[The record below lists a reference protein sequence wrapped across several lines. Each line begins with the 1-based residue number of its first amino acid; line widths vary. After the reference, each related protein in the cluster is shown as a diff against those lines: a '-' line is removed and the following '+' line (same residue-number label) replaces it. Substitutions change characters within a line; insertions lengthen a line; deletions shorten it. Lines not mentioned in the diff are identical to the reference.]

1 MGHLTTRDAY
11 KNLEERI
18 NWFTQGA
25 PPSETL
31 YKILQVLYT
40 EKEAK
45 WVALLPVRPFTL
57 KRAARIWGTTEAK
70 AEKLL
75 DHLCDK
81 ALLVD
86 SDYHGERQFVMPP
99 PMAGFI
105 EFALMRTRGDIDQK
119 YLSELYYQYMN
130 VEEDFVKDLFYATE
144 TRLGRVFVQEPVLTN
159 DKMNHI
165 LDYER
170 ATHIVKEARY
180 IGLGTC
186 YCRHKMYHNGHPCE
200 IDAPW
205 DVCLTFDNVARSLAE
220 HGGYARLISKEEA
233 MDALERSYASNL
245 VQIGENVR
253 EHPAFICNCCGCCCE
268 ALQAARR
275 FSPMQPVATTN
286 YIPEV
291 SLEKCVGCGKCAEVC
306 PILAISLKEEMAEEQ
321 TRKTERQE
329 AGRSEGMIRAAGG
342 TEGMVQ
348 AAGGTEGMVQA
359 AGGTESMVRVT
370 GESGTGTQGISG
382 ARKVKKHARIDTEIC
397 LGCGVCAR
405 NCPTKAIELKH
416 RPIQVITPVNS
427 THRFVLQAIEKGT
440 LQNLIFDNQAF
451 ANHRAMAAVF
461 GTILKLPP
469 VKQALASKQFKSVYL
484 DRLLSMQKKAGKAGK
499 G

>member
-1 MGHLTTRDAY
+1 MGHLTTKDAY
-11 KNLEERI
+11 KNLEDRI

-25 PPSETL
+25 PASDTL

-57 KRAARIWGTTEAK
+57 KKAARIWGTTEAK

-75 DHLCDK
+75 DRLCEK

-86 SDYHGERQFVMPP
+86 SDYRGERQFVMPP

-130 VEEDFVKDLFYATE
+130 VEEDFVKDLFFATE
-144 TRLGRVFVQEPVLTN
+144 TRLGRVYVQEPVLTN
-159 DKMNHI
+159 DKTNHI

-170 ATHIVKEARY
+170 ATHIVEEAKY

-186 YCRHKMYHNGHPCE
+186 YCRHKMYHAGHPCE
-200 IDAPW
+200 INAPW

-220 HGGYARLISKEEA
+220 HGDYARLISKEEA
-233 MDALERSYASNL
+233 KEVLERSYESNL

-275 FSPMQPVATTN
+275 FSPMPPVATTN
-286 YIPEV
+286 YMPKV
-291 SLEKCVGCGKCAEVC
+291 SVKTCIGCGKCAKVC
-306 PILAISLKEEMAEEQ
+306 PILAISMKE
-321 TRKTERQE
+321 
-329 AGRSEGMIRAAGG
+329 GRP
-342 TEGMVQ
+342 V
-348 AAGGTEGMVQA
+348 
-359 AGGTESMVRVT
+359 
-370 GESGTGTQGISG
+370 
-382 ARKVKKHARIDTEIC
+382 IDGEIC

-405 NCPTKAIELKH
+405 NCPTKAISLER

-427 THRFVLQAIEKGT
+427 THRFVLQAIENGT
-440 LQNLIFDNQAF
+440 LQNLVFDNQAF

-461 GTILKLPP
+461 AAILKLPP
-469 VKQALASKQFKSVYL
+469 VKQALASRQFKSVYL
-484 DRLLSMQKKAGKAGK
+484 DKLLSSQMNKKD
-499 G
+499 

>member
-1 MGHLTTRDAY
+1 MGHLTTKDAY
-11 KNLEERI
+11 RNLEERI

-25 PPSETL
+25 PATETL
-31 YKILQVLYT
+31 YRILQVLYT

-45 WVALLPVRPFTL
+45 WVALLPVRPFTI
-57 KRAARIWGTTEAK
+57 KKAARIWGTTEYK
-70 AEKLL
+70 AEKFL
-75 DHLCDK
+75 DHLCEK

-86 SDYHGERQFVMPP
+86 SWHNGVRKFVMPP

-130 VEEDFVKDLFYATE
+130 VEEDFIKDLFFVTE

-159 DKMNHI
+159 DKTNHI

-170 ATHIVKEARY
+170 ATHIVEEAEY
-180 IGLGTC
+180 IGLGLC
-186 YCRHKMYHNGHPCE
+186 YCRHKMYHAGHPCE

-205 DVCLTFDNVARSLAE
+205 DVCLTFDNVARSLAA
-220 HGGYARLISKEEA
+220 HGDYARLISKEEA
-233 MDALERSYASNL
+233 LDALERSYAANL

-268 ALQAARR
+268 ALQAARK

-286 YIPEV
+286 YLPDI
-291 SLEKCVGCGKCAEVC
+291 SQTACVGCGKCEKVC
-306 PILAISLKEEMAEEQ
+306 PILAISMKDIS
-321 TRKTERQE
+321 TKD
-329 AGRSEGMIRAAGG
+329 AGDGAAH
-342 TEGMVQ
+342 
-348 AAGGTEGMVQA
+348 
-359 AGGTESMVRVT
+359 
-370 GESGTGTQGISG
+370 SG
-382 ARKVKKHARIDTEIC
+382 KKKWASVDQEIC

-405 NCPTKAIELKH
+405 NCPTKAITMK
-416 RPIQVITPVNS
+416 RRAAQIITPVNS

-469 VKQALASKQFKSVYL
+469 VKQAMASRQLKSVYL
-484 DRLLSMQKKAGKAGK
+484 DRLLSLKKAEKR
-499 G
+499 

>member
-1 MGHLTTRDAY
+1 MGHLTTKDAY
-11 KNLEERI
+11 KNLEDRI

-25 PPSETL
+25 PASDTL

-57 KRAARIWGTTEAK
+57 KKAARIWGTTEAK

-75 DHLCDK
+75 DRLCEK

-86 SDYHGERQFVMPP
+86 SDYRGERQFVMPP

-130 VEEDFVKDLFYATE
+130 VEEDFVKDLFFATE
-144 TRLGRVFVQEPVLTN
+144 TRLGRVYVQEPVLTN
-159 DKMNHI
+159 DKTNHI

-170 ATHIVKEARY
+170 ATHIVEEAKY

-186 YCRHKMYHNGHPCE
+186 YCRHKMYHAGHPCE
-200 IDAPW
+200 INAPW

-220 HGGYARLISKEEA
+220 HGDYARLISKEEA
-233 MDALERSYASNL
+233 KEVLERSYESNL

-286 YIPEV
+286 YMPKV
-291 SLEKCVGCGKCAEVC
+291 SVKTCIGCGKCAKVC
-306 PILAISLKEEMAEEQ
+306 PILAISMKE
-321 TRKTERQE
+321 
-329 AGRSEGMIRAAGG
+329 GRP
-342 TEGMVQ
+342 V
-348 AAGGTEGMVQA
+348 
-359 AGGTESMVRVT
+359 
-370 GESGTGTQGISG
+370 
-382 ARKVKKHARIDTEIC
+382 IDGEIC

-405 NCPTKAIELKH
+405 NCPTKAISLER

-469 VKQALASKQFKSVYL
+469 LKQALASKQFKSVYL
-484 DRLLSMQKKAGKAGK
+484 DRLLSKYQKEK
-499 G
+499 

>member
-25 PPSETL
+25 PPSEAL

-75 DHLCDK
+75 DRLCEK

-86 SDYHGERQFVMPP
+86 SEYHGERQFVMPP

-130 VEEDFVKDLFYATE
+130 VEEDFVKDLFFATE

-159 DKMNHI
+159 DKTNHI

-170 ATHIVKEARY
+170 ATHIVEEAQY

-186 YCRHKMYHNGHPCE
+186 YCRHKMYHAGHPCE

-220 HGGYARLISKEEA
+220 HGQYARLISKEEA
-233 MDALERSYASNL
+233 KDVLALSYESNL

-268 ALQAARR
+268 ALQAARK

-286 YIPEV
+286 YIPKI
-291 SLEKCVGCGKCAEVC
+291 SLETCIGCGKCAKVC
-306 PILAISLKEEMAEEQ
+306 PILAISMEEEKE
-321 TRKTERQE
+321 
-329 AGRSEGMIRAAGG
+329 G
-342 TEGMVQ
+342 
-348 AAGGTEGMVQA
+348 
-359 AGGTESMVRVT
+359 
-370 GESGTGTQGISG
+370 
-382 ARKVKKHARIDTEIC
+382 KKRHAVVDEEIC

-405 NCPTKAIELKH
+405 NCKAGAIELKK
-416 RPIQVITPVNS
+416 RPEI
-427 THRFVLQAIEKGT
+427 G
-440 LQNLIFDNQAF
+440 
-451 ANHRAMAAVF
+451 RAHV
-461 GTILKLPP
+461 
-469 VKQALASKQFKSVYL
+469 
-484 DRLLSMQKKAGKAGK
+484 
-499 G
+499 

>member
-1 MGHLTTRDAY
+1 MGHLTTKDAY
-11 KNLEERI
+11 KNLEDRI

-25 PPSETL
+25 PASDTL

-57 KRAARIWGTTEAK
+57 KKAARIWGTTEAK

-75 DHLCDK
+75 DRLCEK

-86 SDYHGERQFVMPP
+86 SDYRGERQFVMPP

-130 VEEDFVKDLFYATE
+130 VEEDFVKDLFFATE
-144 TRLGRVFVQEPVLTN
+144 TRFGRVYVQEPVLIN
-159 DKMNHI
+159 DKTNHI

-170 ATHIVKEARY
+170 ATHIVEEAKY

-186 YCRHKMYHNGHPCE
+186 YCRHKMYHAGHPCE
-200 IDAPW
+200 INAPW

-220 HGGYARLISKEEA
+220 HGDYARLISKEEA
-233 MDALERSYASNL
+233 KEVLERSYESNL

-286 YIPEV
+286 YMPKV
-291 SLEKCVGCGKCAEVC
+291 SVKTCIGCGKCAKVC
-306 PILAISLKEEMAEEQ
+306 PILAISMKE
-321 TRKTERQE
+321 
-329 AGRSEGMIRAAGG
+329 GRP
-342 TEGMVQ
+342 V
-348 AAGGTEGMVQA
+348 
-359 AGGTESMVRVT
+359 
-370 GESGTGTQGISG
+370 
-382 ARKVKKHARIDTEIC
+382 IDGEIC

-405 NCPTKAIELKH
+405 NCPTKAISLER

-469 VKQALASKQFKSVYL
+469 LKQALASKQFKSVYL
-484 DRLLSMQKKAGKAGK
+484 DRLLLKYQKEK
-499 G
+499 